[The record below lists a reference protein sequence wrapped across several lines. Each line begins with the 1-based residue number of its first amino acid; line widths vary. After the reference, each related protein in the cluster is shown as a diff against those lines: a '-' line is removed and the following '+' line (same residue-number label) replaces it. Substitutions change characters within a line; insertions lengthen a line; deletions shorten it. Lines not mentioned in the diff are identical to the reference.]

1 MSDFPKGGDVA
12 TTRAWLDRKGY
23 QSYFMGWEADA
34 LLGIEPEFI
43 NSKFDD
49 NDQGKDKAAM
59 LRGFLNT
66 AKQSG

>member
-23 QSYFMGWEADA
+23 QNCFIGWEADA

-43 NSKFDD
+43 NARVDD
-49 NDQGKDKAAM
+49 KDKAAM

>member
-23 QSYFMGWEADA
+23 QNYFIGWEADA

-43 NSKFDD
+43 NSRFDD
-49 NDQGKDKAAM
+49 KDKAAM